1 MFFNQLLVWLKLF
14 SCDLPP
20 VIFSAEEITAA
31 LKATFA
37 KALAADP
44 SAAADIARALAEAL
58 AEAGASAD
66 EIAAVMNEA
75 MAASLMASAG
85 ENPH

>member
-1 MFFNQLLVWLKLF
+1 MYFLT
-14 SCDLPP
+14 
-20 VIFSAEEITAA
+20 AEEIAAA

-37 KALAADP
+37 RALAADP

-58 AEAGASAD
+58 AEAGASAE

-75 MAASLMASAG
+75 MATSLMASAG
-85 ENPH
+85 KRQSF